1 MSNNRELV
9 EVYKATGEVE
19 AQIIKSLLESFGV
32 PCLLKSDA
40 ARSVHAFT
48 VDGMGEV
55 RVMVWQSMAE
65 KAKRLIE
72 ERDYV

>member
-1 MSNNRELV
+1 MSNNQELV
-9 EVYKATGEVE
+9 EVYKATGEAE
-19 AQIIKSLLESFGV
+19 AQIIKSLLESFGI
-32 PCLLKSDA
+32 PSLLKSDA

-48 VDGMGEV
+48 IDGMGEI

-72 ERDYV
+72 ERDYD